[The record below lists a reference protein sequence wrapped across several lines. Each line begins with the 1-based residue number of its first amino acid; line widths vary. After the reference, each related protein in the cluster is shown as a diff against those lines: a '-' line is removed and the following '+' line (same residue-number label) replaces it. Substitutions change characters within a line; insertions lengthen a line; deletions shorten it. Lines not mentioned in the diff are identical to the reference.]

1 MIDSLMQVLFA
12 DNIDN
17 LLVVLVVKLPL
28 NLYIYILL
36 AHLNIG
42 VKKGVVSFESEI
54 TGPIGTKFVR
64 NVDWM
69 VLVVVFCLLEVH
81 NETRGQRCK
90 TKKVLSVFVCRTFIF
105 QPILVGFFL
114 LYVPYKMIFI

>member
-1 MIDSLMQVLFA
+1 VKVFNNLQKWCNSFA
-12 DNIDN
+12 IIVG
-17 LLVVLVVKLPL
+17 LQSFKFE
-28 NLYIYILL
+28 ILL
-36 AHLNIG
+36 QRNT
-42 VKKGVVSFESEI
+42 SFESET

-69 VLVVVFCLLEVH
+69 ILVVVFCLLEVH

-90 TKKVLSVFVCRTFIF
+90 TKKVLSVFVCRAFIF

-114 LYVPYKMIFI
+114 LYVPGIID